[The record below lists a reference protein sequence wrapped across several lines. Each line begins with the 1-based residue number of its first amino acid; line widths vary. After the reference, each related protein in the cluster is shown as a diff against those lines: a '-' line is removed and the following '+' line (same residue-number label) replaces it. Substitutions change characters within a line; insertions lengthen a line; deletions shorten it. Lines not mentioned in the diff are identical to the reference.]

1 MPAEVASSAAA
12 DPGDDR
18 ASLVRQSVRRLP
30 EKAREVILLHYFSGL
45 SYEEIADTLETSPQA
60 VHGRLIRAR
69 RKMAEDLRRN
79 GLGRR
84 ES

>member
-1 MPAEVASSAAA
+1 MIERVWCGSQC
-12 DPGDDR
+12 GDCPR
-18 ASLVRQSVRRLP
+18 GS
-30 EKAREVILLHYFSGL
+30 REVILLHYFSGL
-45 SYEEIADTLETSPQA
+45 SYEEIAAALKTLPQA

-84 ES
+84 KP